1 MAAVRWQR
9 GAAAVRERI
18 RALWRK
24 KAVRRGLLAAVVALV
39 CLGLLWGVV
48 RAIPGTPIDTTFTG
62 RVPVVIDSDGG
73 LDDLTALLLARQVD
87 RLEVRGLTASYGAVS
102 LPQAGRNLLAAAEW
116 MGEDWPVALGAK
128 SALDGSLPAG
138 IRTLGENGLY
148 GTVLP
153 PTARQTDPRA
163 ASDFL
168 YDLAVEEGGQLQV
181 ICLGPATNLARAI
194 EEHPDLPGLLA
205 GVTLGST
212 RTPIPEVE
220 VERLKSESEEA
231 WRKRWEEAQLK
242 HEQEE
247 VGAHPD
253 LLWEADGA
261 ALEAVVESG
270 IPLTVVPVSA
280 LEGMEAGKKDRWD
293 TLTPLLEDTGKA
305 APLYAGAKEYLNEEY
320 RKGSPS
326 IAMDFSAVA
335 VLAALVD
342 ESAFTVEEGGIA
354 WARYGPVVEPG
365 GEGIRC
371 RVASE
376 LEMVTD
382 EDYKWAKVTE
392 GTEGTKAMETQRIP
406 IPKLFLVM
414 EKAFRHW

>member
-1 MAAVRWQR
+1 M
-9 GAAAVRERI
+9 RERG

-24 KAVRRGLLAAVVALV
+24 KAVRRGLLAAVAALV
-39 CLGLLWGVV
+39 CLGLLWGAA
-48 RAIPGTPIDTTFTG
+48 RAVPGAPIDTTLTE

-87 RLEVRGLTASYGAVS
+87 CLDVRGITASYGAVS
-102 LPQAGRNLLAAAEW
+102 LPQAGRTLLAAAGW

-128 SALDGSLPAG
+128 SALDGSLPAEV
-138 IRTLGENGLY
+138 RTMGENGLY
-148 GTVLP
+148 GAVLP
-153 PTARQTDPRA
+153 PATRQADPRT

-168 YDLAVEEGGQLQV
+168 YDLAVEEGGALQV
-181 ICLGPATNLARAI
+181 ICLGPATNLAQAI

-205 GVTLGST
+205 GVTLGAA
-212 RTPIPEVE
+212 RAPIPEVE
-220 VERLKSESEEA
+220 VERLKGESEEA

-242 HEQEE
+242 KEQEE

-253 LLWEADGA
+253 LLWEADKA
-261 ALEAVVESG
+261 ALSAVVESG
-270 IPLTVVPVSA
+270 VPLTVVPVEA
-280 LEGMEAGKKDRWD
+280 LEGMDAVKKDRWD
-293 TLTPLLEDTGKA
+293 TLAPLLEDTGKA

-342 ESAFTVEEGGIA
+342 ESALKMAEGGIA
-354 WARYGPVVEPG
+354 WARYGPVVNPG
-365 GEGIRC
+365 GEGIHC

-382 EDYKWAKVTE
+382 EDYKWAKATGGNT
-392 GTEGTKAMETQRIP
+392 GTGAVQTQRIP